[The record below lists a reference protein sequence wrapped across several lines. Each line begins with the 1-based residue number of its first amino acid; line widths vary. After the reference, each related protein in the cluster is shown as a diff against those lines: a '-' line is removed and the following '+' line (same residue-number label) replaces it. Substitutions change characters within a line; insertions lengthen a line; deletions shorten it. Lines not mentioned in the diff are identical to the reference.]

1 MTTVA
6 KLLARK
12 QHLIEQ
18 LLDHPGPEEQDK
30 IGRQLQKID
39 TALHLLDDNVP
50 AGTSTDDQKRYG
62 PSA

>member
-18 LLDHPGPEEQDK
+18 LLDHPGPEEQDQ
-30 IGRQLQKID
+30 IGQQLQEID
-39 TALHLLDDNVP
+39 TSLHLLDDN
-50 AGTSTDDQKRYG
+50 G